1 MGLFDLNSTQK
12 TMIAGI
18 AFTNIQVLALIAI
31 AGGAAAYH
39 WHLGPFKQG
48 GGTGYCTLTERAR
61 ASTVNLACS
70 DRLPSCRA
78 PQTIPEGHRAC
89 ISCRATPAV

>member
-1 MGLFDLNSTQK
+1 MRGRRSATVFDSGGVSTSDIVLKSIQKSFGGASKIKYQLNDTSHLMGLFDLNSTQK

-48 GGTGYCTLTERAR
+48 GGTGY
-61 ASTVNLACS
+61 
-70 DRLPSCRA
+70 
-78 PQTIPEGHRAC
+78 
-89 ISCRATPAV
+89 